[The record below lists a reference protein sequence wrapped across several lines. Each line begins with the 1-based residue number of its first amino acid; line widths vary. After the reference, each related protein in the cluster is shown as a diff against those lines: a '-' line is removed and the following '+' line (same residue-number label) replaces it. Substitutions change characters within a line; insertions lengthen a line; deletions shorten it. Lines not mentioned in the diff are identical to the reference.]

1 MQTMPLLFQTIMGST
16 DDDPSAAVSNYLAD
30 HRDFL
35 RGWLLEHA
43 DSDWLRGV
51 AEDAAADRPEV
62 ITAANISPS

>member
-1 MQTMPLLFQTIMGST
+1 MHLLFQSQTIMGST
-16 DDDPSAAVSNYLAD
+16 DDDPAAVSNYLSV